1 MWVLTRSDWPTLVN
15 LSVVATIGYQQV
27 SKFNPQVRLV
37 ATTWEAEYL
46 LADCETGDE
55 AKAIV
60 RLLAQG
66 VRHGTA
72 FIDLNQIDARQL
84 MAPGAVDQDVL

>member
-1 MWVLTRSDWPTLVN
+1 MWVLSRSDWPTLVN

-27 SKFNPQVRLV
+27 TKFDPRVRLV

-46 LADCETGDE
+46 LADCETGEE

-66 VRHGTA
+66 VRQGIT
-72 FIDLNQIDARQL
+72 FIDLNEVDVHQL
-84 MAPGAVDQDVL
+84 AAPGRTDQDVL